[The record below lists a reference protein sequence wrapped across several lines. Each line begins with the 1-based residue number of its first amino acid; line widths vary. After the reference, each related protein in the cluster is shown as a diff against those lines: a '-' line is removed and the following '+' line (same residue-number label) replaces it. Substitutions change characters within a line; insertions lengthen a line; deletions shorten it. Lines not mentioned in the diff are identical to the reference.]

1 MGWGQDRVGWDI
13 GILDFVELGCLS
25 LGLSFALFWMILDRV
40 GFFLHRIENTEMKN
54 VKIKIFNKQLSL
66 TEL

>member
-13 GILDFVELGCLS
+13 GILDFVELGCL
-25 LGLSFALFWMILDRV
+25 LFGLTFALFWMILDRV